1 MQSIT
6 NFLNQQLNIFIMK
19 KKLLL
24 LILPVLFAAAS
35 INAQTK
41 VWDFGAN
48 PMGAGFTDMI
58 TIANQTT
65 CAHFTQP
72 ATAYG
77 TTPVSTQTIAATATF
92 GTLSI
97 NTASGDRWRS
107 DNTALVLYDT
117 ALNNTIGG
125 TAVTPVFT
133 GATKSGRLAFNGGG
147 HKNRRYLIMTLA
159 AGQTMT
165 MYWKSQILTAG
176 NLDVRGP
183 SGSTVTTIPYD
194 VVTTTSDMRT
204 SKFTA
209 DVAGDYKI
217 GTNLDITS
225 STDPIKLE
233 LYRIYDTD
241 VTGGINLSAGV
252 SEKDASLDV
261 FSIKNQVYVS
271 NIKSDTQIKV
281 YSITGSLI
289 KSVKATG
296 NTNFELTKGIYIVNA
311 KSADGEKSVKV
322 IVQ

>member
-1 MQSIT
+1 M
-6 NFLNQQLNIFIMK
+6 
-19 KKLLL
+19 
-24 LILPVLFAAAS
+24 LFSALS

-48 PMGAGFTDMI
+48 PMGAGFADMI
-58 TIANQTT
+58 TIANQTA

-77 TTPVSTQTIAATATF
+77 ATSVSTQTIAGTATF

-117 ALNNTIGG
+117 QLNNTIGG
-125 TAVTPVFT
+125 SAVTPVFT
-133 GATKSGRLAFNGGG
+133 GATTSGRLAFNGGG
-147 HKNRRYLIMTLA
+147 HKNRRYIIITLTAGQSMTLYFKNSV
-159 AGQTMT
+159 T
-165 MYWKSQILTAG
+165 TAG

-183 SGSTVTTIPYD
+183 AGSSFATTGTIPYAAGG
-194 VVTTTSDMRT
+194 TADMRT

-209 DVAGDYKI
+209 DIAGDYKI
-217 GTNLDITS
+217 GTNLDLTT
-225 STDPIKLE
+225 STDGSKLE

-241 VTGGINLSAGV
+241 VNAGINLSAEGF
-252 SEKDASLDV
+252 EKDASLDV

-311 KSADGEKSVKV
+311 KSADGEKSIKV